1 MWCVGFLSEGI
12 RFCIFKPTLFHCS
25 NIGVAVVVE
34 NSGGYAKMAHN
45 VRGGCC
51 WSPIISGDLLQLSC
65 YYDVAGGS
73 KVLMKCDSVTAQ
85 PPLTLLRIAACVHG
99 F

>member
-1 MWCVGFLSEGI
+1 MKVKTKYECKHSIKRLVMWCVGFLSEGI

-45 VRGGCC
+45 IVINAINVIC
-51 WSPIISGDLLQLSC
+51 
-65 YYDVAGGS
+65 
-73 KVLMKCDSVTAQ
+73 
-85 PPLTLLRIAACVHG
+85 
-99 F
+99 